1 MTVGGSVTLTPTILP
16 VEGTDNKAVLWSSS
30 DETVATV
37 DQNGVVTGVGVGSAT
52 ITVLATYKPGDKSAT
67 CAVTVEAKV
76 VPVES
81 ASFKDG
87 YKTTAE
93 AGEEID
99 LSSYVTYAPEDATG
113 VTITWA
119 VFPASAG
126 TVTNDGKFTAGTV
139 YKNTSVA
146 VVATVT
152 AGGVEVEAEAD
163 ITVLKSPIPV
173 TAIEVSVPTQLE
185 AGSSYQA
192 TATIVPSDADDKSV
206 VWTISNSN
214 ATIDAQGNVTVT
226 GASGSSFDVVA
237 TASNGVVGKATV
249 EIIDE
254 IIPVTGASIAA
265 GEYVVTESGELNM
278 ADFLSFEPSNASIKS
293 IEWKCPSGY
302 VDINPSTGLVKGKT
316 TSSQREVMIQVL
328 VTSLDGEQVSAK
340 ATIIL
345 KKDPK
350 YVSSIS
356 IDNALS
362 LEEGSSYSFVA
373 DVNPSNADDRTV
385 TWSIKSGNGGSI
397 DPETGDLEITGSE
410 GDKFVV
416 VATANDN
423 NKVESNECT
432 VTVLKK
438 TIPVQEIMVSTS
450 SVDITAGKGNQTIS
464 VSFSPANTTQT
475 KYTVVTNSS
484 IFSYVDDEKGH
495 ITITGNQGGTA
506 TLTIKSWDN
515 PSVMKSIEVKVT
527 ELVKYITVTGTSVL
541 NVGDKVTFSAYV
553 GETTATNKA
562 CSWSSS
568 DPSVATVDAKGLV
581 TAVAAGSVEIKATAL
596 DGSEVEGSAY
606 LTVSVVPVTKV
617 SATTSLELEID
628 QTATIQTKIEP
639 YNATYQTLVY
649 ESSNESIVTV
659 TSDGFVS
666 AVGVGEA
673 TITVTA
679 PGDGT
684 APVSTTT
691 IVKVTP
697 VRADMTYLGSLIFN
711 DQWGAY
717 AINAKIAAKELIV
730 GWGRGQISPLVNN
743 EFQAAA
749 IEANNIYWLEETV
762 GTFPTQEEVDAAA
775 QRLYKAIVAMGMKD
789 VEKPDAI
796 DDVASIDAKVF
807 PTKVTNFVTIEADNM
822 VSVKIVSITGKVV
835 AQEMAAGDE
844 IEINTS
850 MFAQGV
856 YRVIIE
862 TENGT
867 VVKGFVK

>member
-1 MTVGGSVTLTPTILP
+1 
-16 VEGTDNKAVLWSSS
+16 
-30 DETVATV
+30 
-37 DQNGVVTGVGVGSAT
+37 
-52 ITVLATYKPGDKSAT
+52 
-67 CAVTVEAKV
+67 
-76 VPVES
+76 
-81 ASFKDG
+81 
-87 YKTTAE
+87 
-93 AGEEID
+93 
-99 LSSYVTYAPEDATG
+99 
-113 VTITWA
+113 
-119 VFPASAG
+119 
-126 TVTNDGKFTAGTV
+126 
-139 YKNTSVA
+139 
-146 VVATVT
+146 
-152 AGGVEVEAEAD
+152 
-163 ITVLKSPIPV
+163 
-173 TAIEVSVPTQLE
+173 
-185 AGSSYQA
+185 
-192 TATIVPSDADDKSV
+192 
-206 VWTISNSN
+206 
-214 ATIDAQGNVTVT
+214 
-226 GASGSSFDVVA
+226 
-237 TASNGVVGKATV
+237 
-249 EIIDE
+249 
-254 IIPVTGASIAA
+254 
-265 GEYVVTESGELNM
+265 M

-438 TIPVQEIMVSTS
+438 TIPGQEIMVSTS
-450 SVDITAGKGNQTIS
+450 SVDITAGNGNQTIS

-796 DDVASIDAKVF
+796 DDVASVDAKVF